1 MSSLKKIS
9 DILIKIAYSDKK
21 DRPSMI
27 KELEFEFDGL
37 PTMEIPK
44 EQQILI
50 ASILNELEKESLI
63 GIEINDLDSNKAV
76 KTRTK
81 KTNEV
86 EIVKPVVEE
95 ISVVEPETVIVNQ
108 EPIIDKGILS
118 KDELLKEIA
127 RDKLENRKTKVKP
140 EPKKEEDAFS
150 FLDNI
155 DDAF

>member
-1 MSSLKKIS
+1 MSSLKQIS
-9 DILIKIAYSDKK
+9 DMLIKIAYSEKK

-27 KELEFEFDGL
+27 KELEYEFDGL
-37 PTMEIPK
+37 PMIEIPK

-63 GIEINDLDSNKAV
+63 GIDINDLNSNKAV

-81 KTNEV
+81 KTEEV
-86 EIVKPVVEE
+86 EIVKPVIEE
-95 ISVVEPETVIVNQ
+95 ISVVEPETVIAEK
-108 EPIIDKGILS
+108 EPAIIIK
-118 KDELLKEIA
+118 KQKVE
-127 RDKLENRKTKVKP
+127 RKIKVKP
-140 EPKKEEDAFS
+140 EPKKEEEDEFS